1 MDLGQGFG
9 FGFMLRA
16 QIGNDTVRHGFPSI
30 VNSPLYLQ
38 LQHTPT
44 PTPCS
49 PKNDISMPYA
59 PIHFDIPFIL
69 NRHLCI
75 PLHITCIQQPSYYL
89 FNTGISA
96 SYLALLGPKAYRARL
111 QQCTPIASSRLVSS
125 PYYSIERSHNR
136 LLSSRLIS
144 CRVSIL
150 LSFSFPH
157 VCLINLTLF
166 HFISLHS
173 IMDYRCNA

>member
-89 FNTGISA
+89 FNTGIVHSH
-96 SYLALLGPKAYRARL
+96 R
-111 QQCTPIASSRLVSS
+111 IFSSRLVSS

-144 CRVSIL
+144 CRDSIL